1 MDILSILKEAC
12 INVRNDVKSM
22 LGSKESTQA
31 FGRGA
36 GGDIS
41 RKIDLT
47 AEESAI
53 NTFKRYDLDCT
64 IIAEEA
70 GEVILG
76 DNGYIILDAIDGTAN
91 AMRGFPFACCSIAY
105 SDTYRMD
112 DVKYGAVIN
121 LFNGDLYHASKS
133 GGAYLNDH
141 KINVNSSI
149 SYIVGIN
156 LSGATNEI
164 IDKVKPLL
172 NKSNHIR
179 HLGANALEL
188 CLLAEGLMDVYV
200 DLRGKLRVTD
210 MAAAHLIVNEAGGI
224 IINSDGSKLDS
235 SLSINDRISFIAS
248 ANKDI
253 LEEVS
258 NDLSIKLKI

>member
-12 INVRNDVKSM
+12 INVREEVKEL
-22 LGSKESTQA
+22 LGSKESMQA

-41 RKIDLT
+41 RKIDLV
-47 AEESAI
+47 AEEAAI
-53 NTFKRYDLDCT
+53 NTFKKHQLDCRV
-64 IIAEEA
+64 IAEEA

-105 SDTYRMD
+105 SDTYRMGD
-112 DVKYGAVIN
+112 IKHAAIIN
-121 LFNGDLYHASKS
+121 LFNGNLYSASK
-133 GGAYLNDH
+133 GYGAYLNDK
-141 KINVNSSI
+141 KIDISTTI

-156 LSGATNEI
+156 LSGVENEV
-164 IDKVKPLL
+164 IDRVKPLL

-188 CLLAEGLMDVYV
+188 CLLAEGLMDAYV

-210 MAAAHLIVNEAGGI
+210 MAAAHLIVNEAGGV
-224 IINSDGSKLDS
+224 IINIDGTKLDS
-235 SLSINDRISFIAS
+235 SLSINERISFIA
-248 ANKDI
+248 AVNKDI
-253 LEEVS
+253 LEEIS
-258 NDLSIKLKI
+258 NDLEIKLKI

>member
-1 MDILSILKEAC
+1 MLDVLKEAC
-12 INVRNDVKSM
+12 IRVRNNVKGM
-22 LGSKESTQA
+22 LGTKEATKA

-47 AEESAI
+47 AEEVAI
-53 NTFKRYDLDCT
+53 NTFKEYGLRCN

-70 GEVILG
+70 GEVKLG
-76 DNGYIILDAIDGTAN
+76 DEGYIILDAIDGTAN

-105 SDTYRMD
+105 SDTYRLD
-112 DVKYGAVIN
+112 DVKHAAIID
-121 LFNGDLYHASKS
+121 LFNGNLYYASKGS
-133 GGAYLNDH
+133 GAYCNDR

-156 LSGATNEI
+156 LSGASNEI
-164 IDKVKPLL
+164 IDRVKPIL

-188 CLLAEGLMDVYV
+188 CLLAEGLMDVYI

-210 MAAAHLIVNEAGGI
+210 MAAAHLIIKEAGGI
-224 IINSDGSKLDS
+224 IIDSNGSILDS
-235 SLSINDRISFIAS
+235 SLSINDRISFIA
-248 ANKDI
+248 ATNKDI
-253 LEEVS
+253 LEEFA
-258 NDLSIKLKI
+258 NDLNVKLKI